1 MERIN
6 TSSNTEINPTR

>member
-6 TSSNTEINPTR
+6 TSSNTEINPAR